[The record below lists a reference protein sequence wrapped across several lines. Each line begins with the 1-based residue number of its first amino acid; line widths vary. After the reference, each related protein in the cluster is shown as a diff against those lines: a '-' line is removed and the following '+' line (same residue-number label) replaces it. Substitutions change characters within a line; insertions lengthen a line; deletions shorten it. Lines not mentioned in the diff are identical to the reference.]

1 MKPFTQIAVAMLSL
15 IALLQLT
22 RVLLGWEVTVNG
34 ISIPIWVSGVAV
46 IIAGGLA
53 VMLWRESRS

>member
-1 MKPFTQIAVAMLSL
+1 MKPFTQIAVALLSL